1 MNKILQKVKFIII
14 IIFCWTFFI
23 HVSILIYEKL
33 NPDLPEVKYYKRDL
47 NEIDFPIAFEL
58 CIVAKISHISYK
70 DLGYNDLFHFF
81 HGTSMFND
89 SIVGWGGHTENGS
102 SLGSVAGPKTMS

>member
-47 NEIDFPIAFEL
+47 NEIDFPIAFQL
-58 CIVAKISHISYK
+58 CIGEKNNSNTKYK
-70 DLGYNDLFHFF
+70 DLGYTNLFHFF
-81 HGTSMFND
+81 YGESRFND
-89 SIVGWGGHTENGS
+89 SIVGWAGHTENGS
-102 SLGSVAGPKTMS
+102 SLGSVAG